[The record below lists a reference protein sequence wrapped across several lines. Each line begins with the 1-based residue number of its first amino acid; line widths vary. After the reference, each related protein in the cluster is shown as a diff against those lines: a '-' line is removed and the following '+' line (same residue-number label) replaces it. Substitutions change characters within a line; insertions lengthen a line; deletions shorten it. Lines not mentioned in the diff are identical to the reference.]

1 MQIQLTLILLILA
14 FLQKGCASLVP
25 ELMIRAIILPFD
37 LALNDNSAP
46 KSSTKREAEAS
57 KRLKKDWIVASTT
70 ERYSFLS
77 YKSRPAFGFRLG
89 YYIGKSHSLGL
100 SLRMIQDR
108 KLSEAD
114 PFGEVEHK
122 FRVQTAEFQYA
133 YYYEFAFLRI
143 GAGGFETSL
152 TTRSRET
159 GDRIY
164 ALAPNT
170 RPLASL
176 SIGLEYQLYDFA
188 FSAGSQW
195 NIFELPQ
202 RKLEYFSTADRN
214 YFNDTLTKGLSQKS
228 SSSEIFLQVGYSPT
242 E

>member
-1 MQIQLTLILLILA
+1 MAADLVLRTILLPLD
-14 FLQKGCASLVP
+14 LV
-25 ELMIRAIILPFD
+25 FK
-37 LALNDNSAP
+37 DNSPTRSPGSRA
-46 KSSTKREAEAS
+46 TEAAKRS
-57 KRLKKDWIVASTT
+57 RKDWIIAATT

-77 YKSRPAFGFRLG
+77 YKSRPAYGLRLG
-89 YYIGKSHSLGL
+89 YYIGKSQSLGL

-108 KLSEAD
+108 KFSEAE
-114 PFGEVEHK
+114 PFGEVDHK
-122 FRVQTAEFQYA
+122 FRVQTTEIQYA

-143 GAGGFETSL
+143 GGGSLDTSL

-164 ALAPNT
+164 ALSPT
-170 RPLASL
+170 ISRFASL
-176 SIGLEYQLYDFA
+176 SIGLEYQLSDFT

-195 NIFELPQ
+195 NVIPHPQ
-202 RKLEYFSTADRN
+202 RKTEYFSTADQI
-214 YFNDTLTKGLSQKS
+214 YFNDTLTKGLAKKS